1 MTASSAEQPSA
12 PRSSSRLAIVLVAV
26 AVFVALVVFIV
37 SSGSDSATTLPAV
50 DLVDASGQVV
60 STTSFRGE
68 PTVINFWFST
78 CVPCARELID
88 FAVVHADRGD
98 EVRFVGVNP
107 LDTTERMLAFA
118 GERGVTYDLFRDEL
132 AELQTELG
140 LTSFPV
146 TIFVDSRGEI
156 VSQAGV
162 LEAASLDERIDEL
175 VLADQR

>member
-1 MTASSAEQPSA
+1 MTASSAEQPSST
-12 PRSSSRLAIVLVAV
+12 RSTSRLAVVLVAV
-26 AVFVALVVFIV
+26 AAFVALVVFIV
-37 SSGSDSATTLPAV
+37 NSGGDSATSLPAV

-60 STTSFRGE
+60 STESFRDE

-78 CVPCARELID
+78 CVPCARELVD
-88 FAVVHADRGD
+88 FAEVHADRGD

-107 LDTTERMLAFA
+107 LDTTERMLEFA
-118 GERGVTYDLFRDEL
+118 GERGVTYDLYRDEL

-146 TIFVDSRGEI
+146 TLFVDSRGEI
-156 VSQAGV
+156 VSQVGV
-162 LEAASLDERIDEL
+162 IDAASLDAGIDEL